1 MVKYTSEELEQRGK
15 LYARG
20 KMSLH
25 DQIAFEQY
33 LEAHP
38 IQKMMV
44 EGMIIDYH
52 YFNEEPLGI
61 HKCSTPVQRKLGYPM
76 AVAAAVTLL
85 LVAGVVYY
93 GFTRYTSG
101 SPQYYGDKVLT
112 KGAQHLSLKNL
123 KVKNEPLDNQRSN
136 TGTGQQPPQPPQK
149 RLSKA
154 APHHS
159 RQHKGVSYEQLLALN
174 KQEIAYWEGELDLVT
189 DATRSAS
196 GAVKVLSIDHHLHNK
211 TTFRIAYTG
220 STKLY
225 MTIYS
230 ASNMIKP
237 LLSDAPLTKT
247 QGAGQ
252 TFSKTINLPKGNT
265 YYWQLTN
272 EEEEVFIGKL
282 IK

>member
-1 MVKYTSEELEQRGK
+1 
-15 LYARG
+15 
-20 KMSLH
+20 
-25 DQIAFEQY
+25 
-33 LEAHP
+33 
-38 IQKMMV
+38 
-44 EGMIIDYH
+44 
-52 YFNEEPLGI
+52 
-61 HKCSTPVQRKLGYPM
+61 
-76 AVAAAVTLL
+76 
-85 LVAGVVYY
+85 
-93 GFTRYTSG
+93 
-101 SPQYYGDKVLT
+101 VLT